1 MLDWCGRA
9 RKDLQNN
16 LRWQRGPVTLGT
28 VRSILCTG
36 PRAGL
41 LPAQCFAQRNVTT
54 VGKSLVRIGTVAD
67 CCTIPVASAGAA
79 GRYRRGG
86 GRRRRR
92 RRYPSRIHN
101 RRGGVG
107 RRGARCRSIA
117 CVRLRFDNHL
127 RPLADAALI
136 IRDHERGILL
146 LGDAH
151 VITRVRL
158 LHYVPR
164 SYTWRFK
171 IKTLG
176 YDSLSLCTFF
186 PHLVR
191 ALSVL
196 LIFF

>member
-1 MLDWCGRA
+1 VVLDWCGRA

-28 VRSILCTG
+28 VRSVLCTG

-67 CCTIPVASAGAA
+67 CCTIPVASADAT
-79 GRYRRGG
+79 GRYRRRRG

-92 RRYPSRIHN
+92 CRRQRYPRGIHS

-107 RRGARCRSIA
+107 RRGARCSITR
-117 CVRLRFDNHL
+117 VRLRFDNHL
-127 RPLADAALI
+127 RPVAHAALI
-136 IRDHERGILL
+136 IRNYERGVLL

-151 VITRVRL
+151 VITRVCL
-158 LHYVPR
+158 LHYMPR
-164 SYTWRFK
+164 SYTQ
-171 IKTLG
+171 
-176 YDSLSLCTFF
+176 
-186 PHLVR
+186 
-191 ALSVL
+191 
-196 LIFF
+196 